1 MMNEERPKGGI
12 PRYNK
17 KFRNNPND
25 GLAPKPNCLGLPN
38 ELLEQSGNTLASRF
52 PPKTRELI
60 EELAA
65 EAETSADMVA
75 AAVLATSA
83 IPIQLLYDVQCP
95 HIGRKPTSLFCFA
108 ILGSGLRK
116 STTLNS
122 LTKVHKEFQNSQ
134 VAKAQ
139 EDDDSDVRII
149 VWEKKMGDL
158 RRDIRKNAHD
168 EEALRG
174 LKERMV
180 ALKAEKPKTRKS
192 GAGIM
197 QKDITWSAMVKSLGE
212 DAECTSWV
220 HADAS
225 AFLPSL
231 THIAPGLNELW
242 DGVTL
247 NRKRT
252 TTEPVYASEP
262 RGSLFWALQEG
273 RFQTFVKKHGADIVD
288 VGLAARTLIV
298 ICREDDKPGNEEPR
312 RYEIARTARDRHDS
326 ILRRLFV
333 RYEEMLEAGAITR
346 EVLVLSEKATEQWH
360 AAMTWIKAESHGK
373 GAFHNIRP
381 FGNRYMENVA
391 RVAAV
396 LHVIEGNTGHEISA
410 DVLQYAILIVMHFGV
425 EHEKLFGYVEK
436 PLHEQDA
443 QNVLLGLQTLV
454 IRSQHN
460 QKYVGGYQ
468 TAFNISDV
476 KRNAHG
482 GLTLRY
488 SEKRIRMALDHL
500 ADQGKIAWWPV
511 DQRQYFQVSPLLLNE
526 WTSPSGLFVYA

>member
-1 MMNEERPKGGI
+1 MMNEERFKGGI

-17 KFRNNPND
+17 KFRNIPND
-25 GLAPKPNCLGLPN
+25 GLAPKPHYLGLIN

-65 EAETSADMVA
+65 AAETSADMVA
-75 AAVLATSA
+75 AVVLSTSA
-83 IPIQLLYDVQCP
+83 IAIQLIYDVLCP

-122 LTKVHKEFQNSQ
+122 QTEVHREFQNSQ

-139 EDDDSDVRII
+139 EDDTDVRMI
-149 VWEKKMGDL
+149 VWEKKMHDL
-158 RRDIRKNAHD
+158 RKDIRKNAHD
-168 EEALRG
+168 ETALPE
-174 LKERMV
+174 LKERMA
-180 ALKAEKPKTRKS
+180 ALKAGKPIIRKS

-197 QKDITWSAMVKSLGE
+197 QKDITWPAMVKSLGE
-212 DAECTSWV
+212 EAECTSWV

-225 AFLPSL
+225 AFLSGL
-231 THIAPGLNELW
+231 ERIAPSLNELW

-247 NRKRT
+247 NRQRT

-262 RGSLFWALQEG
+262 RGSLFWALQDG
-273 RFQTFVKKHGADIVD
+273 RFQTFLKKHGADIVD

-298 ICREDDKPGNEEPR
+298 TCREDEERKGEEPH
-312 RYEIARTARDRHDS
+312 RYEIARTARDRHDN
-326 ILRRLFV
+326 ILRRLFA

-346 EVLVLSEKATEQWH
+346 DVLVLSEKATEQWH
-360 AAMTWIKAESHGK
+360 ATMDWIKAESHSK
-373 GAFHNIRP
+373 GEFRNMRS

-396 LHVIEGNTGHEISA
+396 LHIIEGNTGNEIS
-410 DVLQYAILIVMHFGV
+410 VEILQHAILIIMHFGI
-425 EHEKLFGYVEK
+425 EHEKLFGYIER
-436 PLHEQDA
+436 PQYEQDA
-443 QNVLLGLQTLV
+443 QNILLGLQTLV
-454 IRSQHN
+454 IRSQSKD
-460 QKYVGGYQ
+460 KYVKGHQ
-468 TAFNISDV
+468 TDFNISDV
-476 KRNAHG
+476 KQNARG

-500 ADQGKIAWWPV
+500 ADQGKIAWWPIE
-511 DQRQYFQVSPLLLNE
+511 QREYFKVSPTLLNE
-526 WTSPSGLFVYA
+526 WISPSGLFVYS